1 MFGMGFFEIV
11 MIAVVAVIALGP
23 EKLPSAMVDIARF
36 MKKVKKGIDDAKETI
51 EQELTITEL
60 KEEARKFK
68 AQIEDVK
75 AYASI
80 DEDDLNIKDILG
92 DDLEEVSKKSSPKKI
107 AKKAPAKTRK
117 KATKPKEL
125 KEVEKNTE
133 KSISNVAK
141 KVTNK
146 TKTAEKNVKSKVSV
160 KKDEKDEKDAN
171 EDKFR
176 VKTKKVPSMN
186 TRKNQKKDEK

>member
-23 EKLPSAMVDIARF
+23 EKLPTAMVDIARF
-36 MKKVKKGIDDAKETI
+36 IKKVKRGIDDAKETI

-92 DDLEEVSKKSSPKKI
+92 DDLEEVSKKVPAKKVVKKTPIKTRKRTIKPKDDEENTKKIVKKTPVKKQSSTKAKTIEKETKTKPKKLEKVVSPKK
-107 AKKAPAKTRK
+107 
-117 KATKPKEL
+117 
-125 KEVEKNTE
+125 
-133 KSISNVAK
+133 
-141 KVTNK
+141 
-146 TKTAEKNVKSKVSV
+146 
-160 KKDEKDEKDAN
+160 DAS

-176 VKTKKVPSMN
+176 VKTKKAPRISAI
-186 TRKNQKKDEK
+186 KNQKKDEK